1 MKNLRYCFSWAFVII
16 FIHVNVLVTPYLTRA
31 EGFDSVIQH
40 PRSRWRRTRTRSKW
54 VLYVGDY
61 GAKGD
66 GLHNDTEVIASFYF
80 CNFTMTDL
88 LNNVY
93 SDFESR
99 RRVI

>member
-31 EGFDSVIQH
+31 EGFDSVIQY

-66 GLHNDTEVIASFYF
+66 GIHNDTEVIDSFYF
-80 CNFTMTDL
+80 VISEFT
-88 LNNVY
+88 
-93 SDFESR
+93 
-99 RRVI
+99 